1 MSRGLGKA
9 QLAII
14 EAMQHTTE
22 DDHYWYDV
30 RQLMEST
37 GKAQQSINRALSNLI
52 ERGIV
57 VREKYKFEPYGGG
70 TTRWCWLYML
80 EDKRG
85 KQSEIDKRKE
95 ENLLAD
101 QARAI
106 ELGYDDYQAYLMD
119 KMFGQV

>member
-14 EAMQHTTE
+14 EAMQHTNE

-30 RQLMEST
+30 RQLMELTS
-37 GKAQQSINRALSNLI
+37 KAQQSINRALSNLI
-52 ERGIV
+52 ERGMVI
-57 VREKYKFEPYGGG
+57 REKYKFEPYGGG
-70 TTRWCWLYML
+70 TTRWCWVYML

-101 QARAI
+101 QARAR
-106 ELGYDDYQAYLMD
+106 ELGYDDYCQYLAA
-119 KMFGQV
+119 KMFGNL